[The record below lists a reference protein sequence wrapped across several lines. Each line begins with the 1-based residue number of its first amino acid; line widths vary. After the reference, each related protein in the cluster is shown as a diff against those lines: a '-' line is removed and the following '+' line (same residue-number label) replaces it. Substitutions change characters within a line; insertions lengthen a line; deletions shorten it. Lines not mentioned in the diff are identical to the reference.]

1 MWAGVALLH
10 PHSFERAVMATNRTK
25 AEPASSTTRPELT
38 TDVASARAKIAERIA
53 LGRALLPELRVVHVR
68 PPEGDDVTTKFR
80 KWHEYNVKL
89 IEQLFTTDRFSH
101 EYSNTGPYQMH
112 VRPPTAQEI
121 SADLVKRTTRAIAN
135 LEQVDEALELY
146 APKDAQTDVDR
157 MAPSL
162 DTSRIFIVHGRDGER
177 KQSVARFIER
187 LGFTAVILHEQA
199 NAGATVI
206 EKLEAH
212 ANAGFAVIL
221 WTGDDVGRFRDDA
234 EDKPRARQNVIFEC
248 GYFMGK
254 LGRER
259 VCTLVE
265 RGVDIPSDLAGF
277 GYVELD
283 DRDRWHL
290 DLAKELRSA
299 GYTVDMNRL

>member
-1 MWAGVALLH
+1 
-10 PHSFERAVMATNRTK
+10 MATKHKKT
-25 AEPASSTTRPELT
+25 EPASDGSLRPELT
-38 TDVASARAKIAERIA
+38 MDVASARGKVAERID
-53 LGRALLPELRVVHVR
+53 LGRELIKELQVIHVR
-68 PPEGDDVTTKFR
+68 PQEGDDARTKFR
-80 KWHEYNVKL
+80 KWHDYNGKMV
-89 IEQLFTTDRFSH
+89 EQMFTTDRFAD
-101 EYSNTGPYQMH
+101 EYRNTGPWEMVFH
-112 VRPPTAQEI
+112 TPTAHEE
-121 SADLVKRTTRAIAN
+121 SEKYVKHTKRAISN
-135 LEQVDEALELY
+135 LEHLDQTIELY
-146 APKDAQTDVDR
+146 VPPANTSKVTVEGAALDATRV
-157 MAPSL
+157 
-162 DTSRIFIVHGRDGER
+162 FIVHGRDGER

-221 WTGDDVGRFRDDA
+221 WTGDDVGRLKTES

-248 GYFMGK
+248 GFFIGK

-265 RGVDIPSDLAGF
+265 PGVDVPSDLAGF

-283 DRDRWHL
+283 ERDRWHL
-290 DLAKELRSA
+290 DLAKELRAA
-299 GYTVDMNRL
+299 GYAVDLNRL